1 MTDEELDEYLTNWGR
16 WSRECKTPSRSF
28 LARLMAEAGSLPQ
41 EAKTVQVDIK
51 KALQVTR
58 AWRGMPATTYTDK
71 CIKALIGIFYAY
83 PVSQENMLL
92 IMRKQFKLRMKYRD
106 FDPFIERGRII
117 LKNRLE
123 KILWEPIK

>member
-1 MTDEELDEYLTNWGR
+1 MTDDELEDYLVNWGR
-16 WSRECKTPSRSF
+16 WSRESKTPSRSF
-28 LARLMAEAGSLPQ
+28 LARLMAEAGSLSQ
-41 EAKTVQVDIK
+41 EDQPVQVDIK
-51 KALQVTR
+51 KALQVNR

-83 PVSQENMLL
+83 PVSQENMFL
-92 IMRKQFKLRMKYRD
+92 IMRKQFQLRMKYRD

-123 KILWEPIK
+123 KILWEPI

>member
-1 MTDEELDEYLTNWGR
+1 MTDDELEDYLVNWGR

-28 LARLMAEAGSLPQ
+28 LARLMAEAGSLSQ
-41 EAKTVQVDIK
+41 EDQPVQVDIK
-51 KALQVTR
+51 KALQVNR

-83 PVSQENMLL
+83 PVSQVNMFL
-92 IMRKQFKLRMKYRD
+92 IMRKQFQLRMKYRD
-106 FDPFIERGRII
+106 FDPFIECGRII

-123 KILWEPIK
+123 KILWEPI